1 MTITFIAHSTPEP
14 ALYGAMA
21 AILAELRALPLCH
34 LPVTHDA
41 NRFANARQYVTRQG
55 HQLASGLVWLE
66 RLTGRDASAESDFN
80 TLINR
85 ALKED
90 IVVPSMQ
97 PISQELTRLAAEN
110 GINVEL
116 LRVTEQQGK
125 FQLEDAITGKI
136 RSNGWGR
143 DAFGRWALGTVSQPV
158 MRAGKNLRVALVGD
172 FGEHRDSYPAMLAA
186 LGDAADALALSI
198 EVVYVTP
205 HLIGSQLDCTL
216 FDVDGILLPGVLN
229 STEENPLVGQ
239 LATVTWAMENRLP
252 LLGINQGMHLMV
264 AALGQQI
271 LGHDR
276 VVMHGATTLNGVQTS
291 LPSDTPSQQRL
302 GDQRIYSKAGSRVEQ
317 VLGCEATLRYNQRWS
332 LNPQLL
338 DDLQSA
344 GLCISGSDAQG
355 QGAEA
360 IELHDHPFFVGVQGQ
375 PDLQSRRER
384 PSPLLMA
391 FLQQVR
397 QCNRQRDVSHVAFTK
412 SVRLKQP
419 CFSMASLYGGE
430 LNGSGVI

>member
-41 NRFANARQYVTRQG
+41 KRFANARQYITAQG
-55 HQLASGLVWLE
+55 HQLTSGLVWLE
-66 RLTGRDASAESDFN
+66 RLTGRDAGAECDIN
-80 TLINR
+80 TLIER

-90 IVVPSMQ
+90 IVVPSVQ
-97 PISQELTRLAAEN
+97 PMSQELAQLTAEH
-110 GINVEL
+110 GIKVES
-116 LRVTEQQGK
+116 LRVVKQRDK
-125 FQLEDAITGKI
+125 FQLEDAVSGKI

-143 DAFGRWALGTVSQPV
+143 DAFGRWALGSVSQPV
-158 MRAGKNLRVALVGD
+158 MRTGKTLRVALVGD
-172 FGEHRDSYPAMLAA
+172 FAEHRDSYPAMLAA

-205 HLIGSQLDCTL
+205 NLIGSQLDCTL

-229 STEENPLVGQ
+229 SAGENPLAGQ
-239 LATVTWAMENRLP
+239 LAVATWAIENRVP

-264 AALGQQI
+264 AALGQQV
-271 LGHDR
+271 LGQDR
-276 VVMHGATTLNGVQTS
+276 VVMHGPSTLNTLQTS
-291 LPSDTPSQQRL
+291 LPLGNPPQQRL
-302 GDQRIYSKAGSRVEQ
+302 GNQWMYSKAGSRIEQ
-317 VLGCEATLRYNQRWS
+317 WLGSKANLRYNQRWS
-332 LNPQLL
+332 LNLQLL
-338 DDLQSA
+338 DELHVA
-344 GLCISGSDAQG
+344 GLRISGSDEMG
-355 QGAEA
+355 QSADA
-360 IELHDHPFFVGVQGQ
+360 IELHDHPFFVGIQAQ

-384 PSPLLMA
+384 PNPLLMA

-397 QCNRQRDVSHVAFTK
+397 QCNGERDVSHVALTK

-419 CFSMASLYGGE
+419 YLLMG
-430 LNGSGVI
+430 

>member
-1 MTITFIAHSTPEP
+1 MTITFIAHPTPEP

-41 NRFANARQYVTRQG
+41 KRFANAHQYVTRQG
-55 HQLASGLVWLE
+55 HQLTSGLVWLE
-66 RLTGRDASAESDFN
+66 RLTGRDAGAESDLN
-80 TLINR
+80 ALIKR

-90 IVVPSMQ
+90 IVVPSIQ

-110 GINVEL
+110 GISVEL
-116 LRVTEQQGK
+116 LQVVKQQDR
-125 FQLEDAITGKI
+125 FQLEDTLTGKI

-143 DAFGRWALGTVSQPV
+143 DAFGRWVLGPVAQPV

-172 FGEHRDSYPAMLAA
+172 FAEHRDSYPAMLAA
-186 LGDAADALALSI
+186 LGDAADALALNI
-198 EVVYVTP
+198 EVIYVTP
-205 HLIGSQLDCTL
+205 SLIGSQLDCTL

-229 STEENPLVGQ
+229 TVGETPLAGQ
-239 LATVTWAMENRLP
+239 LATATWAMENRLP

-264 AALGQQI
+264 AALGQQV

-276 VVMHGATTLNGVQTS
+276 VVMHGPCKLNALQTC
-291 LPSDTPSQQRL
+291 LPQDNSQQQRL
-302 GDQRIYSKAGSRVEQ
+302 GDRQVYSLAGSRAEQ
-317 VLGCEATLRYNQRWS
+317 MLGGKATLRYNQRWS

-338 DDLQSA
+338 EALQSA
-344 GLCISGSDAQG
+344 GLRVSGIDEQG
-355 QGAEA
+355 LGAEA

-397 QCNRQRDVSHVAFTK
+397 QSNHQRDVSHVAFTK

-419 CFSMASLYGGE
+419 CFSMASIYGSE
-430 LNGSGVI
+430 FNGSGVI